1 MDDMTVY
8 KRDRKGKDIASNM
21 DTRCS
26 RVRFQGTDVELKR
39 VIKIGRDDIN
49 DIMITD
55 DPLVSR
61 RHAIIEQEGDE
72 LFLLDKDSTNGTYV
86 NNNPVPKGKKIQ
98 LKCGDEI
105 TVGKTK
111 LTVT

>member
-8 KRDRKGKDIASNM
+8 KRDKKGKDISSNM
-21 DTRCS
+21 NTRLS
-26 RVRFQGTDVELKR
+26 KVRFKGTDVELKR
-39 VIKIGRDDIN
+39 VIKIGRDAKN
-49 DIMITD
+49 DIAITD
-55 DPLVSR
+55 DQLVSR
-61 RHAIIEQEGDE
+61 RHAVIEQEGDE

-98 LKCGDEI
+98 LKSGDEI

-111 LTVT
+111 LTVS